1 MSAGGA
7 GGESRLPD
15 FFRLQRFDEV
25 DSTFT
30 VAKQQ
35 AEAGAPA
42 GTLIVARRQTA
53 GRGRR
58 GRSFA
63 SPAGNLYFSLLLRP
77 TQSVVEAAQ
86 LSFVAALAVADAIRA
101 VLPAADVRQKWPNDV
116 LLNGGKV
123 CGILLESAADIAHPG
138 KLSWLIAGIGV
149 NVVSHPEGTDWPSMS
164 LHAAGATTV
173 DADAVLRPLAAAFLD
188 WMRRWEADGFMPIRD
203 AWTRDAV
210 GIGEPITVRLA
221 DKMIDGRFQELDA
234 DGALVLCDE
243 TGHARAI
250 TAGEVFF
257 PAG

>member
-1 MSAGGA
+1 MSAGGT
-7 GGESRLPD
+7 GGEARLPD
-15 FFRLQRFDEV
+15 FFRLQRFDQV

-58 GRSFA
+58 GRTFT
-63 SPAGNLYFSLLLRP
+63 SPEGNLYLSLLLRP
-77 TQSVVEAAQ
+77 TQPAVEAAQ
-86 LSFVAALAVADAIRA
+86 LSFVAALAVADAVRA

-123 CGILLESAADIAHPG
+123 CGILLESAADTAHPG
-138 KLSWLIAGIGV
+138 KLSWLIAGIGI
-149 NVVSHPEGTDWPSMS
+149 NVASHPEGTDWPAMS

-173 DADAVLRPLAAAFLD
+173 DAEAVLGQMATAFLD
-188 WMRRWEADGFMPIRD
+188 WMRRWEADGFAPIRD
-203 AWTRDAV
+203 AWTRDAI

-221 DKMIDGRFQELDA
+221 DKIIDGRFQELDA

-243 TGHARAI
+243 NGHARTI
-250 TAGEVFF
+250 TAGEVYF